1 MDSDLSSTTHD
12 GSTSHPPPTD
22 LRSTTHHPTDLRSN
36 HNVPTTHQKPLR
48 EALIEAPLTTSP
60 FSMKG
65 KFKLA
70 KVAEVLREDTLTAI
84 MPCDGVLTMF
94 LIKLKGV
101 GCWPDLASTRGS
113 KLHAMRHLAAL
124 SVSKIVSLKCY
135 FHTLNN
141 ELVCSARLEDGTD
154 LSSYLLDN
162 NLVPP
167 FNQTADVAYRPLA
180 IHPPVGHPPVGSV
193 GHPLLGS
200 VGSPP
205 LGHPPVESVGHPSHP
220 STAGHQTTT

>member
-12 GSTSHPPPTD
+12 GSTD
-22 LRSTTHHPTDLRSN
+22 LRSTTHNPPTDLRSN
-36 HNVPTTHQKPLR
+36 HHPPAAHQKPLR

-70 KVAEVLREDTLTAI
+70 KVADVLREDTLTAI

-180 IHPPVGHPPVGSV
+180 THPPVGHPSAAGHLPIGSPSATGHPSHPPVGSV
-193 GHPLLGS
+193 GHQT
-200 VGSPP
+200 
-205 LGHPPVESVGHPSHP
+205 
-220 STAGHQTTT
+220 ST

>member
-1 MDSDLSSTTHD
+1 METDLTSVSPRDTD
-12 GSTSHPPPTD
+12 GSVKTTD
-22 LRSTTHHPTDLRSN
+22 LGSN
-36 HNVPTTHQKPLR
+36 HGPPATHNPSTAHQKPLR
-48 EALIEAPLTTSP
+48 EALMEAPLSTSP

-70 KVAEVLREDTLTAI
+70 KVVDVLREDTLTAI

-113 KLHAMRHLAAL
+113 KLHAMRHMAAL
-124 SVSKIVSLKCY
+124 AVSKIVSLKCY
-135 FHTLNN
+135 FHTINN

-180 IHPPVGHPPVGSV
+180 THPPVDYSSHPPVT
-193 GHPLLGS
+193 
-200 VGSPP
+200 
-205 LGHPPVESVGHPSHP
+205 HPS
-220 STAGHQTTT
+220 AGH